1 MMAREIKA
9 ARVRKGL
16 TQNYMAEQL
25 GISVHTYQKKES
37 GKVPFTEKQ
46 KFRLANVLGFD
57 IVQMNDFLFD
67 RQLPIGICK

>member
-46 KFRLANVLGFD
+46 KTNFHSAPPLNSH
-57 IVQMNDFLFD
+57 QTDFQHT
-67 RQLPIGICK
+67 R